1 MGMGRLGYMTEH
13 AGESLLNLNELLG
26 VSQTNYC
33 VHTEFVLQQA
43 IPNTSLNQRRTT
55 RIHSTQLHQTPK
67 HYNDLQCTRYVIQNN
82 ARHCRRGS
90 VVGPLSKSPKHNR
103 TKLIHAYPLSRK

>member
-43 IPNTSLNQRRTT
+43 IPNTFPQPAPNDKNPL
-55 RIHSTQLHQTPK
+55 HSTAPNAK
-67 HYNDLQCTRYVIQNN
+67 ALQRPTMYQVRD
-82 ARHCRRGS
+82 S
-90 VVGPLSKSPKHNR
+90 E
-103 TKLIHAYPLSRK
+103 